1 MPDPNLKPAWQKA
14 ASAAARFHRH
24 QYRKD
29 GQTPYVAHPFRV
41 AMTVRDLFG
50 VSDPVAVA
58 AALLHDVIEDTTA
71 DYDDIAKEFGTE
83 VADTVAALTKD
94 MRMPERD
101 REGAYDDQLR
111 AGPWQA
117 KLIKLADVF
126 DNVSDSGATGIP
138 TKALQKARRA
148 IEVAGNDERLAG
160 AVALVRRLVAEVEK
174 R

>member
-1 MPDPNLKPAWQKA
+1 MPDPHLHPPWQKA

-24 QYRKD
+24 QVRKD
-29 GQTPYVAHPFRV
+29 GVTPYAAHPFRV

-58 AALLHDVIEDTTA
+58 AALLHDVIEDTTG

-94 MRMPERD
+94 MRLPERE
-101 REGAYDDQLR
+101 REVAYDEQLR
-111 AGPWQA
+111 QGPWQA
-117 KLIKLADVF
+117 KLIKLADVY
-126 DNVSDSGATGIP
+126 DNVSDSSTGGVP
-138 TKALQKARRA
+138 TKAIQKARRA
-148 IEVAGNDERLAG
+148 IELAGSDERLAG
-160 AVALVRRLVAEVEK
+160 AVALVRRLVAEVEN